1 MNTPLW
7 TKYGLDPNTGDPPMA
22 MDYRHVAMLHA
33 AILKAKPRT
42 AVEIGS
48 HKGHSL
54 VAFLEAMDEL
64 PEMELHVFE
73 PHITPELTAAI
84 YASGHSQRVTARPW
98 SVWDSDL
105 KPDLVFIDGDHGLP
119 ALADL
124 AWCLARMVPVI
135 AMHDTRTKCRIR
147 ECWGAAVAANLLR
160 DMPSRKWWEDHEDR
174 PGEWT
179 WRGFGVSTIFQN
191 QP

>member
-22 MDYRHVAMLHA
+22 MDYRHVEMLHA
-33 AILKAKPRT
+33 AILEAKPRV

-54 VAFLEAMDEL
+54 VAFLEAMEEL
-64 PEMELHVFE
+64 PLLEVHVYDT
-73 PHITPELTAAI
+73 HVTPELRQTI
-84 YASGHSQRVTARPW
+84 RLSGHAHRAFVHSEP
-98 SVWDSDL
+98 VWDSIVR
-105 KPDLVFIDGDHGLP
+105 PDFAFIDGDHGIP

-124 AWCLARMVPVI
+124 AWCLANMVPVI
-135 AMHDTRTKCRIR
+135 GLHDTQTWRQLDNCR
-147 ECWGAAVAANLLR
+147 GAFLAATMLR
-160 DMPSRKWWEDHEDR
+160 DIPSRQWVEDCEDR

-179 WRGFGVSTIFQN
+179 WRGFGVSTIYQA
-191 QP
+191 